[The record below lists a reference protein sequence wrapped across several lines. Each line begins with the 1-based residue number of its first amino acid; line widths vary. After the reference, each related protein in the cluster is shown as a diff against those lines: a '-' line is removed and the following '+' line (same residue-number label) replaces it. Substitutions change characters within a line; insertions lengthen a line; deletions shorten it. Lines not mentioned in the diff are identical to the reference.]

1 MFLRHNFLGISW
13 AIFILILCGLPGE
26 QFQKSCITN
35 ADKEIHTFLF
45 AVLFFLLSVGFIK
58 QRTFPYLRI
67 KTLSKVLIISMLY
80 GLVTEV
86 LQGAVFIGRSID
98 LFDAIFNG
106 FGCLVGYGLFL
117 AIYGRES
124 YV

>member
-1 MFLRHNFLGISW
+1 MFLRHNLLGILW

-26 QFQKSCITN
+26 QFQKSHISN
-35 ADKEIHTFLF
+35 ADKVIHTFLF

-67 KTLSKVLIISMLY
+67 NTLSKVLIISMLY
-80 GLVTEV
+80 GLVIEV

-98 LFDAIFNG
+98 LYDAIFNG
-106 FGCLVGYGLFL
+106 IGCLVGYGLFL

>member
-1 MFLRHNFLGISW
+1 MFLRHNLLGILW

-26 QFQKSCITN
+26 QFQKSHITN
-35 ADKEIHTFLF
+35 ADKVIHTFLF

-67 KTLSKVLIISMLY
+67 NTLSKVLIISMLY
-80 GLVTEV
+80 GLVIEV

-98 LFDAIFNG
+98 LYDAIFNG
-106 FGCLVGYGLFL
+106 IGCLVGYGLFL

>member
-26 QFQKSCITN
+26 QFQKSYITN
-35 ADKEIHTFLF
+35 ADKVIHTFLF

>member
-1 MFLRHNFLGISW
+1 MFLRHNLLGILW

-26 QFQKSCITN
+26 QFQKSHITN
-35 ADKEIHTFLF
+35 ADKVIHTFLF

-67 KTLSKVLIISMLY
+67 NTLSKVLLISLLY
-80 GLVTEV
+80 GLVIEV

-98 LFDAIFNG
+98 LYDAIFNG
-106 FGCLVGYGLFL
+106 IGCLVGYGLFL

>member
-1 MFLRHNFLGISW
+1 MFLRHNLLGILW

-26 QFQKSCITN
+26 QFQNAHITN
-35 ADKEIHTFLF
+35 ADKVIHTFLF

-58 QRTFPYLRI
+58 QRTFASLRI
-67 KTLSKVLIISMLY
+67 NTLSKVLMISILY
-80 GLVTEV
+80 GLIIEV
-86 LQGAVFIGRSID
+86 LQGWVFIGRSID
-98 LFDAIFNG
+98 LYDAIFNG